1 MCIRDRVSASLL
13 FRAEAT
19 RLPWAQIGYRALRT
33 DQHVDVKW
41 ADEMKRRTAG
51 RDQDVHVWWAC
62 AAALGV
68 PRGPFTVWV
77 GNPST
82 KRVKEV
88 PVTTVPHAA
97 GLAMTWGGAEAA
109 HILVAVS
116 YTHMTLPTSDLV

>member
-1 MCIRDRVSASLL
+1 MARVSASLL

-88 PVTTVPHAA
+88 PPRHVPAA
-97 GLAMTWGGAEAA
+97 RVADPRYERWPARPPVGLPGRTRPRTAR
-109 HILVAVS
+109 
-116 YTHMTLPTSDLV
+116 